1 MSQKFIDDGF
11 ASYLVKDAKFVGKYQ
26 IPALPKHD
34 SLLIPKDMIPF
45 DKRNRIK
52 DKDVAICFYM
62 HDVAFKQMLT
72 STCKYVEELKL
83 FSCVISPDCS
93 LYRGICRYA
102 CRYLIP
108 TGIERLPIICYKM
121 AYTSSRM

>member
-45 DKRNRIK
+45 DKRNRVK
-52 DKDVAICFYM
+52 DKDVAICFQANSYLNLQ
-62 HDVAFKQMLT
+62 VR
-72 STCKYVEELKL
+72 
-83 FSCVISPDCS
+83 
-93 LYRGICRYA
+93 RGIKTVLMRN
-102 CRYLIP
+102 I
-108 TGIERLPIICYKM
+108 T
-121 AYTSSRM
+121 